1 MDTQNIFEAHISP
14 LTLLIVVSSLNL
26 LTHVTILQEAIY
38 LIDSLVLLWK
48 YWTKISLKMLFLPKS
63 WKSSTIF
70 PASGSLEGDYP
81 PKHEWATYS

>member
-26 LTHVTILQEAIY
+26 LTHVTILPEAIY

-70 PASGSLEGDYP
+70 PAS
-81 PKHEWATYS
+81 EWVFGGWLPT